1 MKPSQPRKSAHAARP
16 IKSRRDHAGATAAA
30 KRLAAHPARDSDAE
44 KRLQS
49 LLHELDKVDDLED
62 DEGGNAADGYD
73 YSGPS
78 RRWSDDSNDDA

>member
-1 MKPSQPRKSAHAARP
+1 MKHPEPRKAAHAARP
-16 IKSRRDHAGATAAA
+16 IKTRRDHTGASAAA
-30 KRLAAHPARDSDAE
+30 KRLAAHPERDSDAE

-49 LLHELDKVDDLED
+49 LLHELDKVEDLED
-62 DEGGNAADGYD
+62 DEGGDAADGYD